1 MATYRRRCEDLID
14 HLDEVPGIRATVE
27 HDEFVYTI
35 PEAIVRLDS
44 SWTGRSADEIV
55 QALAEG
61 DPPIYARALDP
72 EQGLILNPF
81 NPTDERSRSW
91 AGASGKSSW
100 PTDHVRPG
108 AVLRGEAEAA
118 LDDRAAFSE
127 HREQVGR
134 RDLRS
139 VRDRM
144 GHG

>member
-1 MATYRRRCEDLID
+1 MATYRRRSEDLID

-35 PEAIVRLDS
+35 PEAIVRFDS

-81 NPTDERSRSW
+81 NPTDE
-91 AGASGKSSW
+91 
-100 PTDHVRPG
+100 
-108 AVLRGEAEAA
+108 EI
-118 LDDRAAFSE
+118 
-127 HREQVGR
+127 QIVGR
-134 RDLRS
+134 RLREELLDS
-139 VRDRM
+139 
-144 GHG
+144 G

>member
-1 MATYRRRCEDLID
+1 M
-14 HLDEVPGIRATVE
+14 E

-81 NPTDERSRSW
+81 NPTDE
-91 AGASGKSSW
+91 
-100 PTDHVRPG
+100 
-108 AVLRGEAEAA
+108 EI
-118 LDDRAAFSE
+118 
-127 HREQVGR
+127 QIVGR
-134 RDLRS
+134 RLREELLA
-139 VRDRM
+139 D
-144 GHG
+144 